1 MRHTFSFEI
10 DTKDMKHIDEVSTY
24 DHNYYWL
31 DLTSY
36 GDYFYAAQCDVLY
49 EEYDEFSDTY
59 TYSLGFFDS
68 TTPLRGEFVRCFTWL
83 EESCKT
89 GEY

>member
-31 DLTSY
+31 DLTYY

-59 TYSLGFFDS
+59 TYSLGFFNS
-68 TTPLRGEFVRCFTWL
+68 GTPLRGEFVRCFTWL